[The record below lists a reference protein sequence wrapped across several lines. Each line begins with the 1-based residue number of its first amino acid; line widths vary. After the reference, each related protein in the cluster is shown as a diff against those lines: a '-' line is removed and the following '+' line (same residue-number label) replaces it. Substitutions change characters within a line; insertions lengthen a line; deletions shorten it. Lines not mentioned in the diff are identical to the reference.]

1 VLWIFLATAVIGITT
16 GLRFQIPLLAL
27 SAVLLSVAT
36 GGAGAHLGWSVSD
49 TMITILGV
57 LAVQQGSYLI
67 GLSVT
72 SHRLAP
78 RVAKTRYPAKE
89 K

>member
-1 VLWIFLATAVIGITT
+1 MTFLATAVIGIAT
-16 GLRFQIPLLAL
+16 GLRFRIPLLAS

-36 GGAGAHLGWSVSD
+36 AGAAAHIGWSVSC
-49 TMITILGV
+49 TMTTILGV

-67 GLSVT
+67 GLFVT
-72 SHRLAP
+72 CHLLAP

-89 K
+89 R